1 MPKVLLF
8 SPLNHTDKKAWSGG
22 LYPIWQQLQQHFD
35 VETVGPIKTNL
46 LGRIIWKFNV
56 LGGKFFGKKF
66 DDNAVWVMR
75 MNLRRRLLSILKGK
89 HYDVIVV
96 PAAFVELLAL
106 PDTHK
111 PIIFYSDA
119 TQWLFTAM
127 YPRRREKFFAW
138 SNRLQVKLE
147 QKAFQRCSLMVFTSQ
162 WAADSANKEYRQSA
176 DKVRVLPY
184 GANVVPDTSV
194 IHQLPD
200 TPEPVRFLFPAV
212 DWARKGG
219 DKAVAIVAALRA
231 KGIPAILQVVGCEP
245 PLPPT
250 DYIERIGFV
259 NRNTTEGEIY
269 YKSLFKKAHF
279 LLLPTTADCTPFV
292 FSEAFSFGL
301 PVITHDVGGIKE
313 MIAYR
318 NAGLVYGVN
327 TDASII
333 AEEIAAVIANKSN
346 YDHLCLA
353 ARESYE
359 QQFNWDH
366 WGRQM
371 AFHIEEQFVKHRTNL

>member
-1 MPKVLLF
+1 MPRVLLF
-8 SPLNHTDKKAWSGG
+8 SPLDQTDKKSWSGG

-56 LGGKFFGKKF
+56 IGYKLFGKKF
-66 DDNAVWVMR
+66 DDGAIWLMR
-75 MNLRRRLLSILKGK
+75 KNLQWRLRKRLKEK
-89 HYDVIVV
+89 QYDAIVV
-96 PAAFVELLAL
+96 VAAYAELLAL
-106 PDTHK
+106 PTSGT

-119 TQWLFTAM
+119 TQRLFTTL
-127 YPRRREKFFAW
+127 YPGRVKKFFSW
-138 SNRLQVKLE
+138 SNRLQIKLE
-147 QKAFQRCSLMVFTSQ
+147 QKAYSWCSLLVFTSQ
-162 WAADSANKEYRQSA
+162 WAADSAINEYGQSA

-184 GANVVPDTSV
+184 GANVVPDNPV
-194 IHQLPD
+194 LHQLPVA
-200 TPEPVRFLFPAV
+200 TEPVWFLFPAV

-259 NRNTTEGEIY
+259 NRNTAEGEAF
-269 YKSLFKKAHF
+269 YKQLFTRAHF

-292 FSEAFSFGL
+292 FCEAFAFSL

-313 MIAYR
+313 MIAYL

-371 AFHIEEQFVKHRTNL
+371 TFHIEEQFVKHRTNL